1 MAASTS
7 ATISL
12 VGTFPGVGANF
23 GLFSRMERSTEE
35 SGFFEILTTQFSLLI
50 VEGWLASISLLR
62 LLSLLA
68 CLASIVER
76 TE

>member
-23 GLFSRMERSTEE
+23 GPFSRMERSTEE
-35 SGFFEILTTQFSLLI
+35 SGFFEILTTQFSLLM
-50 VEGWLASISLLR
+50 VEGWFASISRQYSILL
-62 LLSLLA
+62 
-68 CLASIVER
+68 
-76 TE
+76 